1 MPVFW
6 LHYDFLWHVC
16 MLVRWIELDILRG
29 CLMAHL
35 TTRSIF
41 TLGKNSIFEHKR
53 NKYICKSN
61 AVPIEGES
69 LVKTSSHSLNYLLAA
84 DEWQWQASTKQ
95 WQANVECDDKSEFV
109 VRQIRACGDKSASG
123 AWQIQTTCESNTLCL
138 SHLLV
143 NRLGGLQLN
152 ATATQCLCLSSLQ
165 VRACWEWTPGSYRDC
180 NRVVQNFHTLQLVWP
195 IISKY
200 LGWENRNSVGR
211 YIPRGS

>member
-53 NKYICKSN
+53 NRYICKSN

-84 DEWQWQASTKQ
+84 DEWHWRTSTKQ

-138 SHLLV
+138 SPPCQQAGWSPTKCRCNNVSVCPACRFKLV
-143 NRLGGLQLN
+143 ESEHQDCIRIAIVSSKTFPPCNLCRPIDPNILVERKETLHVGG
-152 ATATQCLCLSSLQ
+152 
-165 VRACWEWTPGSYRDC
+165 R
-180 NRVVQNFHTLQLVWP
+180 
-195 IISKY
+195 
-200 LGWENRNSVGR
+200 
-211 YIPRGS
+211 

>member
-35 TTRSIF
+35 TTRSVF

-53 NKYICKSN
+53 NRYICKSN

-152 ATATQCLCLSSLQ
+152 ATATMSLFVQLASSSLL
-165 VRACWEWTPGSYRDC
+165 
-180 NRVVQNFHTLQLVWP
+180 RVNSRILSGLQSCRPKLSHLATRVA
-195 IISKY
+195 
-200 LGWENRNSVGR
+200 R
-211 YIPRGS
+211 YIQISWLRE